1 MKKKLLFLAG
11 CTAMLMAG
19 CTNDPFDEG
28 HVSMMGAPQIQINGF
43 IDQTY
48 TTRVDDGGFCDGDQI
63 GLYGV
68 NYTENNTVAGEL
80 LDEGNQV
87 DNARYTFDEANW
99 FWKSQ
104 GGIYYKDAETNIDLY
119 AYYPYGSPKNV
130 SAYAFEVE
138 QDQSGGTTVDGYAM
152 SDFLWGKTE
161 NVTPSENKVKIKF
174 NHKMSCANVILTEG
188 DGFDKGEWDA
198 LEKSVLVMNTTRTS
212 TIDLSTGEV
221 TATGKA
227 TREGILM
234 KSGAEGFRAIV
245 VPQSVEAGQTLLSI
259 TINGIPYT
267 FKYKVQ
273 NEQKEWVPATFTY
286 EAGKQSK
293 FSIKVNKKKHS
304 GDYELILTDTEILNW
319 VADLDSHGG
328 EARQYYVVHCEE
340 PGTLE
345 EKILAD
351 GKNPAKIKNLKVSG
365 KINETDFTFMK
376 EKMDILQSINLKE
389 TQIVGDTNV
398 WHWWGNIDGEWKNIS
413 FTTEYPD
420 SWEDAVVQ
428 VQAKYPNASISHY
441 GHSRNDNYGKGYAE
455 IPDGAFYN
463 KFTLVNFVFPEKVTK
478 IGGDAFGYT
487 TLSGALIIPEDCEEI
502 GHNAFS
508 HTNISS
514 LELSPRLK
522 HISSRAFDGC
532 GALSGSLALPESLE
546 DIGGGAFE
554 GCKMLSGN
562 LVLPS
567 KLTTIP
573 NSCFSGCGFTGDL
586 IIPDNIM
593 TIEACAFRSCSFNG
607 TLKLPKGLK
616 RLEDLG
622 HTWGTFSG
630 CKFQGEL
637 VIPAQLQSIGKS
649 TFDGNNFSSI
659 VFEEGSELV
668 KIDDSA
674 FLDNRRLSEP
684 LVIPEGVITIGSN
697 AFSWC
702 RNLPSVVIPSTITTI
717 GSGAFKNC
725 YYITRMQCNATT
737 PPVVGS
743 GAFDGVGKEN
753 LTLEVPEQSV
763 PLYQTANGWADF
775 NRISAYYDFS
785 ISRKHIRVL
794 NAEYSKEYML
804 RVPSGEAWKV
814 ESCPE
819 WVTVTPSSGVGRTE
833 VTVTVSEMERTA
845 ETFTFEQMDT
855 WGNWSSET
863 HAGRAGEIIFKLTDK
878 KDAQGEDIT
887 VKMAVQQYDSDRYD
901 GEVITNQTATKGGG
915 VNIVFMGDCFDAR
928 DIAMGSYLDGI
939 NEAIGYYFAIE
950 PYKSYRDYF
959 NVYTVVGMSTD
970 SGMGSVNLVKDAK
983 FGSQYSLDGIT
994 PDTEITYE
1002 YAMKADKV
1010 NEGNL
1015 NKTLVVMIENT
1026 EAYGGIC
1033 YMWGDGSA
1041 IAICPMSR
1049 DAYPFD
1055 FRGIVQHE
1063 AGGHGFAKLA
1073 DEYIY
1078 VNAFISACGCSN
1090 PHLPSFNAGKSLGWY
1105 RNLSDNGDHKT
1116 VEWAHLFAHP
1126 DYMDKVDMYEGGY
1139 FHTRGIYRS
1148 EANSCMNNNVPY
1160 YSAISRQEMVER
1172 IMRYAGQEFSLEEF
1186 YAKDIRDASNNDF
1199 TTKSLHSL
1207 HSLSSAVEMSGA
1219 AKQMPPKFMGD
1230 KPQLK

>member
-28 HVSMMGAPQIQINGF
+28 HVSMMGAPQIQINGT

-174 NHKMSCANVILTEG
+174 NHKMSCANVVLAEG

-212 TIDLSTGEV
+212 TIDLSTGKV

-304 GDYELILTDTEILNW
+304 GEYEFILTDTEIVDW

-328 EARQYYVVHCEE
+328 EARQYYVVHLEE

-365 KINETDFTFMK
+365 KIGPYDFECMRD
-376 EKMDILQSINLKE
+376 KMDILQSINLKE
-389 TQIVGDTNV
+389 AQIIGDNV
-398 WHWWGNIDGEWKNIS
+398 KWIWWGNIDGEWKDIS
-413 FTTEYPD
+413 FTTEYPT
-420 SWEDAVVQ
+420 SEEEAIAQ
-428 VQAKYPNASISHY
+428 VKAKYPNASIDHY
-441 GHSRNDNYGKGYAE
+441 GHSRNENYGKGYDE
-455 IPDGAFYN
+455 IPDWAFRN
-463 KFTLVNFVFPEKVTK
+463 KYSLVNFVFPEKVTR
-478 IGGDAFGYT
+478 IGGSAFYKT

-502 GHNAFS
+502 GDYAFCY
-508 HTNISS
+508 TNISS

-522 HISSRAFDGC
+522 HIGSGAFNAC
-532 GALSGSLALPESLE
+532 GALSGSLALPETLE
-546 DIGGGAFE
+546 SIGDSAFSR
-554 GCKMLSGN
+554 CSMLSGT
-562 LVLPS
+562 LTIPS
-567 KLTTIP
+567 KLTEIP
-573 NSCFSGCGFTGDL
+573 TGCFSGCGFAGDL
-586 IIPDNIM
+586 VIPENIK
-593 TIEACAFRSCSFNG
+593 TVGTYAFSECKFNG
-607 TLKLPKGLK
+607 QLTLSSNLTKI
-616 RLEDLG
+616 EDSA
-622 HTWGTFSG
+622 FQYNQ
-630 CKFQGEL
+630 FQGEL
-637 VIPAQLQSIGKS
+637 IIPKS
-649 TFDGNNFSSI
+649 VQIIESSAFFINGFSSI

-668 KIDDSA
+668 KIESSA
-674 FLDNRRLSEP
+674 FREFGRLSEP

-697 AFSWC
+697 AFSEC

-717 GSGAFKNC
+717 GSGAFSYC
-725 YYITRMQCNATT
+725 YYITKMQCDATT

-743 GAFDGVGKEN
+743 GAFNGVGKEN

-763 PLYQTANGWADF
+763 PLYQTANGWSEF

-785 ISRKHIRVL
+785 ISRKHIRTL

-804 RVPSGEAWKV
+804 RVPSGEAWEV

-833 VTVTVSEMERTA
+833 ITITVSEMERTT
-845 ETFTFEQMDT
+845 EIFTFESRDT

-863 HAGRAGEIIFKLTDK
+863 HKGRAGEIIFKLTDK

-928 DIAMGSYLDGI
+928 DIAMGSYLNGI

-983 FGSQYSLDGIT
+983 FGSQYSLEGIT

-1015 NKTLVVMIENT
+1015 NKTLVVMVENT
-1026 EAYGGIC
+1026 EDYGGIC

-1041 IAICPMSR
+1041 IAVCPMSR

-1078 VNAFISACGCSN
+1078 HNAFIQSCACFCCD
-1090 PHLPSFNAGKSLGWY
+1090 HLLGFYSGKSLGWY
-1105 RNLSDNGDHKT
+1105 RNLSTNGDHKT

-1172 IMRYAGQEFSLEEF
+1172 IMRYAGLEFSLEDF

>member
-1 MKKKLLFLAG
+1 MKRDLLHLLCCGALLFAG
-11 CTAMLMAG
+11 CTQ
-19 CTNDPFDEG
+19 DIDEVG
-28 HVSMMGAPQIQINGF
+28 TSVSLKGAPQIQINGS
-43 IDQTY
+43 IAQTY

-68 NYTENNTVAGEL
+68 NYTDNNTTAGAL
-80 LDEGNQV
+80 VDEGNQV
-87 DNARYTFDEANW
+87 DNARYTFDEESW
-99 FWKSQ
+99 SWKSQ
-104 GGIYYKDAETNIDLY
+104 GGVYYKDAETNIDLY
-119 AYYPYGSPKNV
+119 GYYPYGSVNSV

-138 QDQSGGTTVDGYAM
+138 QDQSGGNSVDGYAM
-152 SDFLWGKTE
+152 SDFLWGKTK
-161 NVTPSENKVKIKF
+161 NVTPSENKVKIRF
-174 NHKMSCANVILTEG
+174 DHKMSCANVILAEG
-188 DGFDKGEWDA
+188 QGFEKGEWDA
-198 LEKSVLVMNTTRTS
+198 LNKSVLVMNTTRTS
-212 TIDLSTGEV
+212 TIDLSTGKV

-227 TREGILM
+227 AREGILM
-234 KSGAEGFRAIV
+234 KSGADGFRAIV
-245 VPQSVEAGQTLLSI
+245 VPQGVEAGLTLFSI
-259 TINGIPYT
+259 TIDGIPYT

-273 NEQKEWVPATFTY
+273 NEKNEMELAAFNF

-293 FSIKVNKKKHS
+293 FTIRVNKKKHS
-304 GDYELILTDTEILNW
+304 GEYEFILTDTEILNW

-351 GKNPAKIKNLKVSG
+351 KKNPAKIKNLKVSG
-365 KINETDFTFMK
+365 KILAADFTFMN

-389 TQIVGDTNV
+389 AQIVGDPVGWV
-398 WHWWGNIDGEWKNIS
+398 WHGTIDGEWKDIS
-413 FTTEYPD
+413 FTTECPT
-420 SWEDAVVQ
+420 SNEEAIAQ
-428 VQAKYPNASISHY
+428 VKAKYPNSNIETSY
-441 GHSRNDNYGKGYAE
+441 SYYSSNSNYGKGDGE
-455 IPDGAFYN
+455 IPDWAFNDKYS
-463 KFTLVNFVFPEKVTK
+463 LVNFVFPEKVTK
-478 IGGDAFGYT
+478 IGNYAFKGT
-487 TLSGALIIPEDCEEI
+487 TLSGALIIPDDVVEI
-502 GHNAFS
+502 GYEAFYG
-508 HTNISS
+508 TNISS
-514 LELSPRLK
+514 LQLPVNLK
-522 HISSRAFDGC
+522 IIEYNAFRSCSSLA
-532 GALSGSLALPESLE
+532 GSLVLPESLE
-546 DIGGGAFE
+546 HIGNYAFE
-554 GCKMLSGN
+554 QCRMLSGT
-562 LVLPS
+562 LTLPS
-567 KLTTIP
+567 KLTEI
-573 NSCFSGCGFTGDL
+573 SAYCFCGCSFTGDL
-586 IIPDNIM
+586 VIPDGVKKIS
-593 TIEACAFRSCSFNG
+593 EHAFDDCKFNG
-607 TLKLPKGLK
+607 RLTLGSQITKIGSSS
-616 RLEDLG
+616 
-622 HTWGTFSG
+622 FCG
-630 CKFQGEL
+630 CSFQGEL
-637 VIPAQLQSIGKS
+637 IIPKAVQSIES
-649 TFDGNNFSSI
+649 LAFYVNDFSNI
-659 VFEEGSELV
+659 LFEEGSELV
-668 KIDDSA
+668 KIGDHA
-674 FLDNRRLSEP
+674 FVGNWRLSESV
-684 LVIPEGVITIGSN
+684 VIPEGVITIGGA
-697 AFSWC
+697 AFSGC
-702 RNLPSVVIPSTITTI
+702 SVLPSVVIPSTVTTI
-717 GSGAFKNC
+717 GSEAFSGC

-737 PPVVGS
+737 PPVVGD
-743 GAFDGVGKEN
+743 GAFNGVGKEN

-763 PLYQTANGWADF
+763 PLYQTANGWSEF

-785 ISRKHIRVL
+785 ISRKHIRTL

-804 RVPSGEAWKV
+804 RVPSGEAWCV

-833 VTVTVSEMERTA
+833 ITITVSEMERTS
-845 ETFTFEQMDT
+845 ETFTFEKMDT

-863 HAGRAGEIIFKLTDK
+863 HTGRAGEIIFKLTDK

-887 VKMAVQQYDSDRYD
+887 VKMAVQQYDCDRYD

-928 DIAMGSYLDGI
+928 DIAMGSYLNGI

-959 NVYTVVGMSTD
+959 NVYTVLGMSDD

-983 FGSQYSLDGIT
+983 FGSQYSLEGIT
-994 PDTEITYE
+994 PDTDITYE

-1015 NKTLVVMIENT
+1015 NKTLVVMVENT

-1078 VNAFISACGCSN
+1078 TNAFISVCGCPS
-1090 PHLPSFNAGKSLGWY
+1090 PHLLSFYAGKSLGWY

-1126 DYMDKVDMYEGGY
+1126 DYMDMVDMYEGGY

-1172 IMRYAGQEFSLEEF
+1172 IMRYAGLEFSLEDF
-1186 YAKDIRDASNNDF
+1186 YANDVRDASNNDF
-1199 TTKSLHSL
+1199 TTSAVRRT
-1207 HSLSSAVEMSGA
+1207 LSSAVEMSSA
-1219 AKQMPPKFMGD
+1219 AKQRSPKFMGD
-1230 KPQLK
+1230 KPQLKKSNK